1 MLLEFESC
9 EINPC
14 GSYKPSSFFIEI
26 LILLEK
32 DDLSVFRYIIQFLHI
47 ILIKEKWFEET
58 TTITFFLNTPN
69 VLCIYI
75 SFEEIN

>member
-32 DDLSVFRYIIQFLHI
+32 DYLSVFRYIIQFLHI
-47 ILIKEKWFEET
+47 ILNREKWFEDT
-58 TTITFFLNTPN
+58 TTIIFFLNTQN